1 MHYYFNLKLFDDGA
15 SSTGDTTSADA
26 PETIYGITDDPAA
39 AGQDTQTAN
48 GQTVDA
54 GADFDALIRKGGQ
67 YEQAFN
73 DRVSSIVQRR
83 IGDSK
88 AMQTQLDSYKP
99 IMDMLQAK
107 YGQTDLAQ
115 LQAAIEEDESFF
127 EDAAMQRGMTVEQY
141 KQVSRLEREN
151 AAYKAAQ
158 QQQEAQLGAQQQQAA
173 WFAEEQ
179 AIRAQYPN
187 FDLQAEI
194 RNPQFAAILQRGG
207 SVTDAFRLTHYDD
220 LMAAAQQQASN
231 ISTQRAAAALRKNA
245 QRPIE
250 NGARTSNGQRVVSDP
265 SALTDEDFIR
275 IREQVRNGGNV
286 RF

>member
-1 MHYYFNLKLFDDGA
+1 MHNYFDLRLFDDGS
-15 SSTGDTTSADA
+15 SSTGDTATSE

-39 AGQDTQTAN
+39 AGQDTQAAN
-48 GQTVDA
+48 GQTADA
-54 GADFDALIRKGGQ
+54 SSADFDALIRKGGQ

-88 AMQTQLDSYKP
+88 AMQAQLDGMKP
-99 IMDMLQAK
+99 IMEMLQTR

-115 LQAAIEEDESFF
+115 LQAAIEEDEGFF
-127 EDAAMQRGMTVEQY
+127 EEAAMERGMTVEQY

-158 QQQEAQLGAQQQQAA
+158 EQQAAQLGAQQQQAA

-179 AIRAQYPN
+179 AIRAQYPD
-187 FDLQAEI
+187 FDLQTEI
-194 RNPQFAAILQRGG
+194 QNPQFAGILQRGG

-231 ISTQRAAAALRKNA
+231 ISTQRAAANLRRNA

-250 NGARTSNGQRVVSDP
+250 NGARASNGQRVVSDP
-265 SALTDEDFIR
+265 SALTDEDFAR
-275 IREQVRNGGNV
+275 IREQVRRGVSV